1 MPSWR
6 GVERHRGARS
16 LRLALIA
23 SGRYM
28 NRMNAF
34 STVLIVVAM
43 LTTLGVLF
51 AGLIAM
57 ARGGDFN
64 RKYGNRLMRWR
75 VMAQFTAIVIF
86 AIAMLINQG

>member
-1 MPSWR
+1 MD
-6 GVERHRGARS
+6 G
-16 LRLALIA
+16 
-23 SGRYM
+23 
-28 NRMNAF
+28 MNAF

-64 RKYGNRLMRWR
+64 RKHGNRLMRWR

>member
-1 MPSWR
+1 MDS
-6 GVERHRGARS
+6 
-16 LRLALIA
+16 
-23 SGRYM
+23 
-28 NRMNAF
+28 MNAF

-51 AGLIAM
+51 AM

-64 RKYGNRLMRWR
+64 RKHGNRLMRWR

>member
-1 MPSWR
+1 
-6 GVERHRGARS
+6 
-16 LRLALIA
+16 
-23 SGRYM
+23 
-28 NRMNAF
+28 MNAF
-34 STVLIVVAM
+34 STVLIIVAM

-64 RKYGNRLMRWR
+64 RKHGNRLMRWR
-75 VMAQFTAIVIF
+75 VMAQFTAIAIF